1 MGRTYKTGRK
11 EEDGDGDGD
20 EKEEVEGLLL
30 NLQTFGGGLTENK
43 NKLSVKST
51 YGTKKHDA

>member
-20 EKEEVEGLLL
+20 EKEEVEGLPL
-30 NLQTFGGGLTENK
+30 NLQAFGGVWQK
-43 NKLSVKST
+43 
-51 YGTKKHDA
+51 TKIN